1 MPESNE
7 DDAREGQDQFDHA
20 MRAQQGGKH
29 KAQTDN
35 GKDHGLASPVAH
47 RAPADA
53 ERGDGGGGCKAVFVD
68 LRSEQKVPADPEAGD
83 ENDRCK
89 AMDRAKAGHGDSHLI
104 DKTGFDGWRGQGLGH
119 RQRHVCYSVT
129 LRKELA
135 SHALQFSANA
145 LASPR
150 PPAHLRDE
158 TMATI
163 ASPLAVDPALNPSRA
178 RPLAIARWLEIV
190 AAFVVLIVL
199 VGGITRLTE
208 SGLSITEWNVAT
220 GILPPLSDSAWEAEF
235 AKYRATPEYRLEAS
249 LGGMTLAEFRFIYF
263 WEWFHR
269 LLARMV
275 GLVYALPLVWFW
287 LKGAIPQG
295 FKPRFVALLA
305 LGGLQGLFGWL
316 MVQSGLVGD
325 MTDVSHFRLSLH
337 LLTALLLL
345 ALLVW
350 TARDMRHLARTPGA
364 RAAPLTLPSTMVALV
379 LFVQLLLGAWVAGLN
394 AGHVAY
400 DWPLMNGRLIPE
412 LDFSRGFFVTLTN
425 DPLLLHFLHRWWA
438 WVAVAAL
445 VYLGR
450 RVRKADRAASIAVHS
465 AFGVMVILGIAT
477 VMTEVSLWVAAA
489 HQLTGALLVASTAR
503 AMHSDGI
510 SRQTA

>member
-1 MPESNE
+1 M
-7 DDAREGQDQFDHA
+7 A
-20 MRAQQGGKH
+20 
-29 KAQTDN
+29 T
-35 GKDHGLASPVAH
+35 LASS
-47 RAPADA
+47 RS
-53 ERGDGGGGCKAVFVD
+53 VD
-68 LRSEQKVPADPEAGD
+68 SA
-83 ENDRCK
+83 
-89 AMDRAKAGHGDSHLI
+89 S
-104 DKTGFDGWRGQGLGH
+104 
-119 RQRHVCYSVT
+119 
-129 LRKELA
+129 
-135 SHALQFSANA
+135 SHA
-145 LASPR
+145 R
-150 PPAHLRDE
+150 
-158 TMATI
+158 
-163 ASPLAVDPALNPSRA
+163 V
-178 RPLAIARWLEIV
+178 RPLAIARWLEVV

-220 GILPPLSDSAWEAEF
+220 GILPPLSEASWEAEF

-249 LGGMTLAEFRFIYF
+249 LGGMTLADFQFIYF

-275 GLVYALPLVWFW
+275 GLVYAMPLVWFW
-287 LKGAIPQG
+287 AKGAIPRG

-350 TARDMRHLARTPGA
+350 TARDMRRLARDPAAG
-364 RAAPLTLPSTMVALV
+364 AAPLTLPSAMVAAV

-400 DWPLMNGRLIPE
+400 DWPLMNGRLIPQ
-412 LDFSRGFFVTLTN
+412 LDFSQGFLATVTG

-438 WVAVAAL
+438 WMAVAAL
-445 VYLGR
+445 VYLAR
-450 RVRKADRAASIAVHS
+450 RVRKSDRAASIAVHS
-465 AFGVMVILGIAT
+465 AFGVMVLLGIAT
-477 VMTEVSLWVAAA
+477 VMSEVSLWVAAA
-489 HQLTGALLVASTAR
+489 HQLTGALLVASTAW
-503 AMHSDGI
+503 AMHSDGV
-510 SRQTA
+510 RKQRLRGQGA